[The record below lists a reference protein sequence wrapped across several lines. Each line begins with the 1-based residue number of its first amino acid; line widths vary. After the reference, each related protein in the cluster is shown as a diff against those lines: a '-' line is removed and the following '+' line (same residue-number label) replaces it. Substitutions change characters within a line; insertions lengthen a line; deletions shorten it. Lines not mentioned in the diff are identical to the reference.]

1 MTLDRDQIDQRKR
14 VVVQQ
19 GADHVHEEHVVQ
31 NVNLEYREALYKVS
45 QFIWL
50 LFGALEALIGIRVI
64 LMLIGANPA
73 SWFAA
78 FVYQLSSLFLWPF
91 SNLVANP
98 AFGNNVLEITSLI
111 AMIVYPL
118 IGWAIVRLI
127 WVLFYR
133 TPTSQVTTYDRETH
147 IH

>member
-1 MTLDRDQIDQRKR
+1 MTLDRDNIDRQKR
-14 VVVQQ
+14 VVIHQS
-19 GADHVHEEHVVQ
+19 GDHVHEEHVVR
-31 NVNLEYREALYKVS
+31 NVDLEYREALYKIS

-50 LFGALEALIGIRVI
+50 LFGGIEALIGIRVI

-73 SWFAA
+73 NTFTA
-78 FVYQLSSLFLWPF
+78 FVYQLSELFLWPF
-91 SNLVANP
+91 RNIVANP
-98 AFGNNVLEITSLI
+98 SFQNSVLEITSII

-133 TPTSQVTTYDRETH
+133 APTSQVTTYHRETH
-147 IH
+147 

>member
-1 MTLDRDQIDQRKR
+1 MTLDRDQIDRQKR

-19 GADHVHEEHVVQ
+19 TGDHVHEEHVVQ
-31 NVNLEYREALYKVS
+31 NVNLEYREALFKVS

-50 LFGALEALIGIRVI
+50 LFGALDALLGIRV
-64 LMLIGANPA
+64 MLIGANTG
-73 SWFAA
+73 SF
-78 FVYQLSSLFLWPF
+78 FTTLVYQLSNLFLWPF
-91 SNLVANP
+91 QNIVANP
-98 AFGNNVLEITSLI
+98 AFQNHVLEITSII

-133 TPTSQVTTYDRETH
+133 APSSEVTTYDRETH
-147 IH
+147 

>member
-1 MTLDRDQIDQRKR
+1 MTLDRDQIAQRKR

-19 GADHVHEEHVVQ
+19 SGDHVHEEHVVQ

-50 LFGALEALIGIRVI
+50 IFGAIEALIGIRVI
-64 LMLIGANPA
+64 LLLIGANPA

-78 FVYQLSSLFLWPF
+78 FVYQLSELFLWPF
-91 SNLVANP
+91 RNIVANP
-98 AFGNNVLEITSLI
+98 TFGNYVLEITSLI

-118 IGWAIVRLI
+118 IAWAIVRLI

-133 TPTSQVTTYDRETH
+133 APTSQVTTYDRDTH

>member
-1 MTLDRDQIDQRKR
+1 MTLDRDQIDQREK

-19 GADHVHEEHVVQ
+19 VGGQVHEERVVQ
-31 NVNLEYREALYKVS
+31 NVNLEYREAIYRVT

-50 LFGALEALIGIRVI
+50 LFGALEALIGVRVI

-73 SWFAA
+73 NPFAA
-78 FVYQLSSLFLWPF
+78 LVYQLSELFLWPF
-91 SNLVANP
+91 RNLIVNP
-98 AFGNNVLEITSLI
+98 AFGNSVLEITSLI

-118 IGWAIVRLI
+118 IGWALVRLI

-133 TPTSQVTTYDRETH
+133 TPTSHVTTYHRESR
-147 IH
+147 

>member
-1 MTLDRDQIDQRKR
+1 MTLDRDQISQREE

-19 GADHVHEEHVVQ
+19 SGSHVHEQHIVQ
-31 NVNLEYREALYKVS
+31 NENLAYRETIYRIT

-50 LFGALEALIGIRVI
+50 LFGALEALIGVRVI

-73 SWFAA
+73 NPFAA
-78 FVYQLSSLFLWPF
+78 IVYQLSELFLWPF
-91 SNLVANP
+91 RNLITNP
-98 AFGNNVLEITSLI
+98 AFGNSVLEITSLI

-133 TPTSQVTTYDRETH
+133 APTSQVTTYHRESH
-147 IH
+147 

>member
-1 MTLDRDQIDQRKR
+1 MTLDRDQISERER

-19 GADHVHEEHVVQ
+19 SGDHVHEERVVQ
-31 NVNLEYREALYKVS
+31 NVNLEYREAIYKVT

-50 LFGALEALIGIRVI
+50 LFGGLEALIGIRVI
-64 LMLIGANPA
+64 LLLIGANPA
-73 SWFAA
+73 NPFAA
-78 FVYQLSSLFLWPF
+78 FIYQLSDLFLWPF
-91 SNLVANP
+91 RSIVANP
-98 AFGNNVLEITSLI
+98 AFQNYVLEITSLI

-133 TPTSQVTTYDRETH
+133 SPSSRVTTYHRETH
-147 IH
+147 

>member
-1 MTLDRDQIDQRKR
+1 VRQS
-14 VVVQQ
+14 
-19 GADHVHEEHVVQ
+19 GDHVHEEHVVQ
-31 NVNLEYREALYKVS
+31 NINLEYREAVYKVS

-50 LFGALEALIGIRVI
+50 IFGAIEALIGIRVI

-73 SWFAA
+73 NTFTAL
-78 FVYQLSSLFLWPF
+78 VYQLSELFLWPF
-91 SNLVANP
+91 RNIVPNP
-98 AFGNNVLEITSLI
+98 AFGNSVLEITSLI

-133 TPTSQVTTYDRETH
+133 APTSQVTTYHREH
-147 IH
+147 H

>member
-1 MTLDRDQIDQRKR
+1 MTLDKDQIAQRKR
-14 VVVQQ
+14 VVVHQD
-19 GADHVHEEHVVQ
+19 GDHVHEEHVVH

-50 LFGALEALIGIRVI
+50 IFGAIEALIGIRVI
-64 LMLIGANPA
+64 LLLIGANPA

-78 FVYQLSSLFLWPF
+78 FVYQVSELFLWPF
-91 SNLVANP
+91 RNIVANP
-98 AFGNNVLEITSLI
+98 TFGNYVLEITSLI
-111 AMIVYPL
+111 AMVVYPL

-133 TPTSQVTTYDRETH
+133 APTSQVTTYDRDTH
-147 IH
+147 LH

>member
-1 MTLDRDQIDQRKR
+1 MTVDRDQIDQRKR
-14 VVVQQ
+14 VVVHQ
-19 GADHVHEEHVVQ
+19 GADHVHEEQVVQ

-50 LFGALEALIGIRVI
+50 LFGALEALIGMRVI
-64 LMLIGANPA
+64 LLLIGANPA
-73 SWFAA
+73 SWFTA
-78 FVYQLSSLFLWPF
+78 FVYQLSELFLWPF
-91 SNLVANP
+91 NNIVANP
-98 AFGNNVLEITSLI
+98 TFGNYVFEITSLI
-111 AMIVYPL
+111 ALIVYPL

>member
-1 MTLDRDQIDQRKR
+1 MTLDRDQIARRKR

-19 GADHVHEEHVVQ
+19 TGDHIHEEHVVQ
-31 NVNLEYREALYKVS
+31 DVNLEYREALYKVS

-50 LFGALEALIGIRVI
+50 LFGGLEALIGIRVI
-64 LMLIGANPA
+64 LLLIGANPGN
-73 SWFAA
+73 SFTA
-78 FVYQLSSLFLWPF
+78 FVYQLSELFLWPF
-91 SNLVANP
+91 RNIVVNP
-98 AFGNNVLEITSLI
+98 ALQNHVLEITSLI

-133 TPTSQVTTYDRETH
+133 APTSQVTTYDRETR
-147 IH
+147 

>member
-1 MTLDRDQIDQRKR
+1 MTLDRDQIDRRER
-14 VVVQQ
+14 VVVHQD
-19 GADHVHEEHVVQ
+19 GDHVHEERVVH

-50 LFGALEALIGIRVI
+50 LFGGIEALIGVRVI
-64 LMLIGANPA
+64 LKLIGANPGNV
-73 SWFAA
+73 FTA
-78 FVYQLSSLFLWPF
+78 FVYQLSELFLWPF
-91 SNLVANP
+91 RNIVANP
-98 AFGNNVLEITSLI
+98 AFENYVLEITSII

-133 TPTSQVTTYDRETH
+133 TPASQVTTYHRDTH
-147 IH
+147 

>member
-1 MTLDRDQIDQRKR
+1 MTLDRDKISQREN

-19 GADHVHEEHVVQ
+19 NGGHVHEERVVQ
-31 NVNLEYREALYKVS
+31 NVNLEYREAIYKVT
-45 QFIWL
+45 QFVWL
-50 LFGALEALIGIRVI
+50 LFGGLEALLGIRVI

-73 SWFAA
+73 TPFTA
-78 FVYQLSSLFLWPF
+78 FIYQLSELFLWPF
-91 SNLVANP
+91 RNIVANP
-98 AFGNNVLEITSLI
+98 AFGNSVLEITSLI

-133 TPTSQVTTYDRETH
+133 APSSHVTTYHRDTH
-147 IH
+147 

>member
-1 MTLDRDQIDQRKR
+1 MTTDRDHIDRHKR
-14 VVVQQ
+14 VVVRQS
-19 GADHVHEEHVVQ
+19 GDHVHEEHVVR
-31 NVNLEYREALYKVS
+31 NVDLEYREALYKIS

-50 LFGALEALIGIRVI
+50 IFGGIEALIGIRVI

-73 SWFAA
+73 NTFTA
-78 FVYQLSSLFLWPF
+78 FVYQLSALFLWPF
-91 SNLVANP
+91 RNIVANP
-98 AFGNNVLEITSLI
+98 AFQNFVLEITSII

-133 TPTSQVTTYDRETH
+133 APTSEVTTYHRETH
-147 IH
+147 